1 MNFDINV
8 LVADDMEGMRRIL
21 TNSLHQM
28 GVKNVLTASHGA
40 EALRM
45 VQNHRI
51 DVLISDWNM
60 PHMSGLELLKAIR
73 ALPNK
78 ADLPVLMMT
87 AESEKHQVQ
96 IAIAA
101 GVSGYMLKPF
111 TSGALEAKLRKILAA
126 PHAKAD
132 LPALPASVPALVRT
146 PAPRSGAAP
155 APVADSAQATL
166 LAVDDLPDNLDI
178 LVAALG
184 EQYTI
189 KVAGSGERA
198 LKILAAGK
206 LPDLILLD
214 VMMPEMDGFEV
225 CRRIKADPATR
236 DIPVIFLTAMN
247 ETVDVTRGFAAGAV
261 DFVTKPAE
269 PAILQARIETHLRL
283 RRSMAELQRNRIAL
297 IEQNAVLEENAR
309 LRDEFERMA
318 QHDLKNPVAG
328 IVSFAASLLGEDSLP
343 EQHKEILRYIEQSGY
358 RVLDMVNM
366 SLDLYK
372 MERGSYVYEP
382 SAVNLV
388 QVLERICS
396 EMASEMAS
404 RGVQVQYLVEGVRVQ
419 QWDAVTVLADET
431 LCFSMFGNL
440 LRNSLDAA
448 GENTV
453 IAIDLHSGEKQVT
466 VGITNDGAVP
476 ADIRD
481 LFFHKFSTSGKARG
495 TGLGTFSAQLIAR
508 TQGGDITMDTS
519 DTANTTT
526 LTVTLPYGLQAE
538 VREPKA

>member
-1 MNFDINV
+1 MNFDITV

-40 EALRM
+40 EAWRM
-45 VQNHRI
+45 VQNHHFDI
-51 DVLISDWNM
+51 VISDWNM

-73 ALPNK
+73 ATPEK
-78 ADLPVLMMT
+78 ARLPVLMMT
-87 AESEKHQVQ
+87 AETEKHQVQ
-96 IAIAA
+96 LAIAA
-101 GVSGYMLKPF
+101 GVSGYMVKPF
-111 TSGALEAKLRKILAA
+111 TVGALEAKLRRVLAPQSGVA
-126 PHAKAD
+126 G
-132 LPALPASVPALVRT
+132 T
-146 PAPRSGAAP
+146 PVVQ
-155 APVADSAQATL
+155 APVLALTKTSARQTQPIPEAPGNTQASI
-166 LAVDDLPDNLDI
+166 LAVDDVPDNLDI
-178 LVAALG
+178 LVATLG

-189 KVAGSGERA
+189 KVASTGERA
-198 LKILAAGK
+198 LKILASGK

-225 CRRIKADPATR
+225 CRRIKADPSTR

-247 ETVDVTRGFAAGAV
+247 EAVDVTRGFAAGAV
-261 DFVTKPAE
+261 DFVTKPAD

-283 RRSMAELQRNRIAL
+283 RRSIAELQRNRIAL
-297 IEQNAVLEENAR
+297 IEQNAVLEENSR

-328 IVSFAASLLGEDSLP
+328 IVSFAASLLGEESLP

-372 MERGSYVYEP
+372 MERGTYAYEP
-382 SAVNLV
+382 ASVNLAY
-388 QVLERICS
+388 VLQRITT

-404 RGVQVQYLVEGVRVQ
+404 RNVRVQ
-419 QWDAVTVLADET
+419 FTTNGAAVDKPEPLLVLGDET
-431 LCFSMFGNL
+431 LCFSLFGNL

-448 GENTV
+448 AEGTV
-453 IAIDLHSGEKQVT
+453 IAIDLRSGEKHAT
-466 VGITNDGAVP
+466 VHITNDGAVP
-476 ADIRD
+476 RD
-481 LFFHKFSTSGKARG
+481 VRAHFFDKFSTSGKLHG
-495 TGLGTFSAQLIAR
+495 NGLGTFSAQLIAR
-508 TQGGDITMDTS
+508 TQGGDIAMETS
-519 DTANTTT
+519 DPDNTTT

-538 VREPKA
+538 LVNANA